1 MTFGLWNLTFSF
13 IMKLYLRLLKFLL
26 NYWIQLLLAVF
37 FMLVLALSNGAFA
50 YLVGPVLKFL
60 FASNTDETIRLI
72 PFDIFTFDRAQMIV
86 AVPIAIIVVAFVKG
100 LSFFGQSYFMG
111 YVGQMVVTDIR
122 TFLYKHI
129 LHLPV
134 SYFTKNST
142 GALMSKVTND
152 VGMLQNAAADSVA
165 TLLRESLTIIV
176 LTTVVISRD
185 WKLAIAAFIAFPLA
199 IYPLIQFSKKMRK
212 ISTQGQAS
220 MGAMTTLLH
229 EAIAGIKIVKAFCME
244 QYEGLRFGKENEK
257 FSRLRMKSIKVR
269 SAASPLMEIL
279 GSVGFAITIWYA
291 AYRIQS
297 GTLTPEAFIS
307 FFAAVLMLYQ
317 PIKALNGVN
326 MNIQQGLAAAT
337 RVFELLDIPQETKD
351 KENAR
356 VISGVFSE
364 LEFRNISF
372 RYSDKPVP
380 AGPPSNVSIGGSRH
394 VPERFYQGQGWV
406 LKDINLKVKKGEL
419 IAIVGTSGVG
429 KTTFVN
435 LIPRFYDATEGAILF
450 DGVDIRDMTRESLRS
465 QIAIVSQQV
474 ILFNDTVKRNIAY
487 GDVERDDV
495 DIIKAAKAANA
506 DTFIQKLPQK
516 YDTTIG
522 EGGIRLSGGERQRL
536 SIARAILKNAP
547 ILILD
552 EATSS
557 LDTESELEVQK
568 GLQNLMQGRTTFVVA
583 HRLTTVR
590 HADRIIVL
598 AEGGIKEM
606 GKHDELLRLGGE
618 YCRIYK
624 MQFHPV
630 REEDAFARIE
640 AKK

>member
-1 MTFGLWNLTFSF
+1 M
-13 IMKLYLRLLKFLL
+13 
-26 NYWIQLLLAVF
+26 QLLLAVF
-37 FMLVLALSNGAFA
+37 FMIVLALSNGAFA

-60 FASNTDETIRLI
+60 FASNADETIRLI
-72 PFDIFTFDRAQMIV
+72 PFDIFTFDRAQMMV

-129 LHLPV
+129 LNLPV

-212 ISTQGQAS
+212 ISTKGQAS
-220 MGAMTTLLH
+220 MGAMTALLH

-244 QYEGLRFGKENEK
+244 KYEGLRFNKENEK

-269 SAASPLMEIL
+269 SATSPLMEIL

-356 VISGVFSE
+356 KINGISAG
-364 LEFRNISF
+364 LEFSNVSF
-372 RYSDKPVP
+372 GYGDKLVP
-380 AGPPSNVSIGGSRH
+380 AGLPSNASIGGLPSNVSIGGPKH
-394 VPERFYQGQGWV
+394 APERSYQGQGWI
-406 LKDINLKVKKGEL
+406 LRNINLKVEKGEL

-435 LIPRFYDATEGAILF
+435 LIPRFYDATEGAILI
-450 DGVDIRDMTRESLRS
+450 DGVDIRDMTIESLRS

-495 DIIKAAKAANA
+495 KIIKAAKAANA
-506 DTFIQKLPQK
+506 DTFIQKLPLR
-516 YDTTIG
+516 YDTVIG
-522 EGGIRLSGGERQRL
+522 EGGVRLSGGERQRL

-598 AEGGIKEM
+598 AEGGIKEI

-630 REEDAFARIE
+630 RDESILVSAE
-640 AKK
+640 ANK